1 MFLLDRITKGNDRS
15 VAVKKNILGSLCVK
29 GFSILISLAIVPL
42 TLGYVDKEMYG
53 VWLTLSQI
61 LVMLQFFDVGFGH
74 GLKNRLTEALANG
87 DYDRSKTLISTTYAM
102 MLIIFTPL
110 GLMCELLIPQVNWP
124 QLLNVNVAYHNDIVQ
139 TLQVLVVGIC
149 IQMVVS
155 VINAVA
161 NAHQKVALASSFPVI
176 GNALAL
182 LCIVALSHFTQG
194 SLMTLGVVFSFLPI
208 IVTVIASII
217 LYHTKFCKVKPSTK
231 YIDFSCVKNIISL
244 GAKFFIIQIQALVMF
259 QTTNLLI
266 SNILGPS
273 YVTYYGI
280 VYRYVN
286 VATMLINIIFA
297 PLWPAFTDA
306 YTKGDFTWMRSIY
319 RKMVSLYLVC
329 VVFMAAMI
337 FASPIVFPL
346 WIGDKANIPFLMTAV
361 VGIYTI
367 IHTWDLLQ
375 VYILNGLGK
384 ITLQTYVTLIGL
396 VCHIPLSLYLGKYI
410 GCYGV
415 LASMTVIILVYIL
428 FFTLQ
433 IHKIL
438 QRTATGI
445 WNI

>member
-1 MFLLDRITKGNDRS
+1 M
-15 VAVKKNILGSLCVK
+15 AC
-29 GFSILISLAIVPL
+29 
-42 TLGYVDKEMYG
+42 
-53 VWLTLSQI
+53 
-61 LVMLQFFDVGFGH
+61 
-74 GLKNRLTEALANG
+74 
-87 DYDRSKTLISTTYAM
+87 
-102 MLIIFTPL
+102 
-110 GLMCELLIPQVNWP
+110 
-124 QLLNVNVAYHNDIVQ
+124 
-139 TLQVLVVGIC
+139 
-149 IQMVVS
+149 
-155 VINAVA
+155 
-161 NAHQKVALASSFPVI
+161 
-176 GNALAL
+176 
-182 LCIVALSHFTQG
+182 
-194 SLMTLGVVFSFLPI
+194 
-208 IVTVIASII
+208 
-217 LYHTKFCKVKPSTK
+217 
-231 YIDFSCVKNIISL
+231 
-244 GAKFFIIQIQALVMF
+244 
-259 QTTNLLI
+259 
-266 SNILGPS
+266 
-273 YVTYYGI
+273 
-280 VYRYVN
+280 
-286 VATMLINIIFA
+286 
-297 PLWPAFTDA
+297 
-306 YTKGDFTWMRSIY
+306 TKGDFTWMSSIY

-445 WNI
+445 WNR